1 MVREEE
7 KITLSISYD
16 SKINETAKTLQTE
29 RLQAESIQ
37 LRYSSAYGTLVC
49 NMYAYWQGG
58 YREVGLPKLCALV
71 FSLIRHHSAENS
83 NYMRRISYR
92 LPHFRRF
99 LRKSIRGM
107 KTE

>member
-1 MVREEE
+1 MISEEE
-7 KITLSISYD
+7 KIVLSISHD
-16 SKINETAKTLQTE
+16 SKMKETAKTLQTE

-49 NMYAYWQGG
+49 NMYAYWQGS

-83 NYMRRISYR
+83 NYMRRV
-92 LPHFRRF
+92 
-99 LRKSIRGM
+99 G
-107 KTE
+107 